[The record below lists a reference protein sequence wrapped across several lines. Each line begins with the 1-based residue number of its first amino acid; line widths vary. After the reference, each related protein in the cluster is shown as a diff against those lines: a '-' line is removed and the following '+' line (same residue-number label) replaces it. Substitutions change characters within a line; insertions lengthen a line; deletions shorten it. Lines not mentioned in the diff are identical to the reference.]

1 MPHTKDFGARV
12 KAAGDAD
19 GLAEGEFTALVSVFG
34 NVDSVGDV
42 VVPGAFADS
51 LAEWAAKGDPVP
63 VIWAHDWSD
72 PYSHI
77 GHVTKAEET
86 ADGLVVTGQ
95 LDLDNPK
102 AMQVYRLLKGRR
114 VTQFSFA
121 YDIED
126 AAPAERDGVE
136 VYELRKLKVHE
147 VGPCLIGANQE
158 TQLLAAKARR
168 LADGAKAGRVLS
180 AKNYEA
186 LRAAYEKIGDVL
198 AAAEQVPDDEG
209 AEKTAAPNGA
219 DIPEQDAGQPEPAAA
234 SDPTGSPAKSASPR
248 PAQVAAWSQL
258 QSLLTGDR
266 NADAA

>member
-1 MPHTKDFGARV
+1 MPQTKDFGARV

-51 LAEWAAKGDPVP
+51 LAEWAAKGDPLP

-77 GHVTKAEET
+77 GHVTQAEET

-102 AMQVYRLLKGRR
+102 ALQVYRLLKGRR

-126 AAPAERDGVE
+126 AAPAERDGRE
-136 VYELRKLKVHE
+136 VYELRKLRVHE

-168 LADGAKAGRVLS
+168 LAEGAKAGRVLS

-186 LRAAYEKIGDVL
+186 LRAAYEQIGEVL
-198 AAAEQVPDDEG
+198 AAAEPTD
-209 AEKTAAPNGA
+209 EKTAAPTGA
-219 DIPEQDAGQPEPAAA
+219 DIPDQDTGQPEPAAA
-234 SDPTGSPAKSASPR
+234 SDPNGAPAKSASPR

-258 QSLLTGDR
+258 HELLTGVPD
-266 NADAA
+266 ADAA

>member
-1 MPHTKDFGARV
+1 MPQTKDFGARV

-19 GLAEGEFTALVSVFG
+19 GLAEGEFTALVSVFS

-51 LAEWAAKGDPVP
+51 LAEWAAKGDPLP

-102 AMQVYRLLKGRR
+102 AQQVYRLLKGRR

-121 YDIED
+121 YDILD
-126 AAPAERDGVE
+126 GAPAEQDGVE
-136 VYELRKLKVHE
+136 VYELRKLRVHE

-186 LRAAYEKIGDVL
+186 LRAAYEQIGEVL
-198 AAAEQVPDDEG
+198 ATADQVPDEG
-209 AEKTAAPNGA
+209 TEKTSAPSGA
-219 DIPEQDAGQPEPAAA
+219 DTPEQDAGQPEPAAA
-234 SDPTGSPAKSASPR
+234 STPDEVPAKSASPR

-258 QSLLTGDR
+258 HSLLTGDR